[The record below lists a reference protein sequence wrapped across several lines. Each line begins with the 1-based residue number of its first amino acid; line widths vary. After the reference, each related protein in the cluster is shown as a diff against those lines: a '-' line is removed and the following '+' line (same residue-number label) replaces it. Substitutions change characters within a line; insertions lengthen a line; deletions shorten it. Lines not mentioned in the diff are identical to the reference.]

1 MIKKILKSY
10 YKTLTRSL
18 FLSLYG
24 NVKISKSTG
33 VLIEKTIIDNP
44 YFKTYNS
51 KPYFLYNIKNARIYT
66 DNNEN
71 VAIIKNNLIL
81 PQVSFQ
87 QVNGKL
93 TNAKYNSVIKRGTPS
108 LIKNIKGKVFNLC
121 QGASSNNYF
130 HFLFDIIPK
139 IYLIST
145 KINLKKIDYFYISEP
160 REWQIQI
167 LKVLGINK
175 NKLISSKKHNHIFAD
190 EIFSVDHPWYDKGF
204 VQHNVKKMPKWIVY
218 KNRKVF
224 LSKSKNKS
232 KMKLFLD
239 RSSSKYNHCQI
250 SNFDKINKLVVK
262 KKIKSYQP
270 ENLSFKSQINLF
282 KNSSIV
288 IGAHGAALA
297 NITFCKPKT
306 KVIEIIPSNHP
317 NRQTERISKILKL
330 RYFRIE
336 TKPTALDTNYPF
348 KIFLE
353 KKDLKLI
360 EKIIDT

>member
-10 YKTLTRSL
+10 YRTLTRSL
-18 FLSLYG
+18 FLFWYG
-24 NVKISKSTG
+24 NVKISKSTK
-33 VLIEKTIIDNP
+33 VLIKKAKIDNP
-44 YFKTYNS
+44 YFKTYKN
-51 KPYFLYNIKNARIYT
+51 KYYFLYKIKDARIYT

-81 PQVSFQ
+81 PHVSFQ

-93 TNAKYNSVIKRGTPS
+93 TSVKYNSVIRKGTPS
-108 LIKNIKGKVFNLC
+108 VIKNIKGKVFNLC

-139 IYLIST
+139 IYLISS
-145 KINLKKIDYFYISEP
+145 KINLKEIDYFYISDP
-160 REWQIQI
+160 REWQIEI
-167 LKVLGINK
+167 LRILGINK

-204 VQHNVKKMPKWIVY
+204 IQHNVKKMPKWIIY

-224 LSKSKNKS
+224 HFKSKNKS
-232 KMKLFLD
+232 KKRLFLD
-239 RSSSKYNHCQI
+239 RSNSKYNHCQI
-250 SNFDKINKLVVK
+250 SNFDKINNLIIK

-270 ENLSFKSQINLF
+270 EKFSFKSQINLF

-297 NITFCKPKT
+297 NIVFCKPKT
-306 KVIEIIPSNHP
+306 KIIEIIPSDHP
-317 NRQTERISKILKL
+317 NRQTERISKILNLK
-330 RYFRIE
+330 YFRIE
-336 TKPTALDTNYPF
+336 TKPTERDTNYPF
-348 KIFLE
+348 KIYLE
-353 KKDLKLI
+353 KKDLRLI
-360 EKIIDT
+360 EKIINS